1 MSLKHATA
9 RLVVACL
16 LLVWFAPGLAKPA
29 GHDALL
35 ARHAGLT
42 ERLRQNPFQRPLY
55 LDSSETA
62 NRLVGDIYAVVDY
75 PFSAVS
81 TALRSPK
88 TWCEVLILHINTKYC
103 HAAIAADQSILSVS
117 IGKKYAQ
124 PIEDAYAIQFAYR
137 LDAIA
142 ADYLS
147 VSLGASK
154 GPLSTRDYLIRL
166 EAIPLEE
173 GRSFI
178 HLSYAY
184 GYGWAGRLAMKTYLA
199 TVASDKIGF
208 TIVGRL
214 ANGQPEYIGGM
225 RGVAERNTMRYYL
238 AIDAYLGGLATPAPL
253 QLKQRLNSWFAGT
266 ERYSRQ
272 LHEISRADYLEMKTA
287 EVDRQRI
294 DR

>member
-1 MSLKHATA
+1 VITTS
-9 RLVVACL
+9 RLVLACL
-16 LLVWFAPGLAKPA
+16 LLVWFAPGLAKPT

-35 ARHAGLT
+35 ARHAGLA
-42 ERLRQNPFQRPLY
+42 ERLRQNQFQRPLY
-55 LDSSETA
+55 LDSSETS

-81 TALRSPK
+81 SALRSPK

-103 HAAIAADQSILSVS
+103 HAAIGADQSVLSVS
-117 IGKKYAQ
+117 IGKKSAQ

-137 LDAIA
+137 LDAVA
-142 ADYLS
+142 SDYLA
-147 VSLGASK
+147 VSLAAGK

-166 EAIPLEE
+166 EAIPLKD

-178 HLSYAY
+178 HLGYAY
-184 GYGWAGRLAMKTYLA
+184 SYGWVGRLAMKTYLA
-199 TVASDKIGF
+199 TVASDKVGF

-214 ANGQPEYIGGM
+214 GNGQPEYVGGM

-238 AIDAYLGGLATPAPL
+238 AIDAYLGSLATPAPL

-266 ERYSRQ
+266 ERYARQ
-272 LHEISRADYLEMKTA
+272 LHEISRTDYLDMKTA
-287 EVDRQRI
+287 ELDRQRNA
-294 DR
+294 R